1 MELRESGLNEYMTD
15 SGRSSLRLILSSLK
29 DRTFLI
35 PDFLCKSVIDVFN
48 DLEIDYNFYGIRD
61 NLSIAY
67 NTIETAVFDVL
78 YIINYFGVMNF
89 DYNRLKKGQFLIE
102 DNVFL
107 PIFEKPEQVK
117 NWIGYNSYRKISP
130 LADGSLIKSTIKLSA
145 DLVKQNTSSFAQLK
159 YKAKNIKHGFIQNG
173 SFSENEYLSL
183 YREAEVILDSQK
195 EIFEISRQSIFRLMD
210 FLIDLPDEYKK
221 RNENKA
227 VLDQYLEKF
236 AIRMNS
242 EYPSYYVL
250 KVDDRDAL
258 KKSLMKENI
267 FLPVHWPPPCQ
278 IEKPLFNTILSIPLD
293 SRYNEKDLINV
304 ATKIHEYYKN

>member
-1 MELRESGLNEYMTD
+1 MNREPNHKLKIFGGEMELRESGLNEYMTD

-117 NWIGYNSYRKISP
+117 NWIDRKS
-130 LADGSLIKSTIKLSA
+130 
-145 DLVKQNTSSFAQLK
+145 V
-159 YKAKNIKHGFIQNG
+159 
-173 SFSENEYLSL
+173 
-183 YREAEVILDSQK
+183 V
-195 EIFEISRQSIFRLMD
+195 
-210 FLIDLPDEYKK
+210 
-221 RNENKA
+221 
-227 VLDQYLEKF
+227 
-236 AIRMNS
+236 
-242 EYPSYYVL
+242 
-250 KVDDRDAL
+250 
-258 KKSLMKENI
+258 
-267 FLPVHWPPPCQ
+267 
-278 IEKPLFNTILSIPLD
+278 
-293 SRYNEKDLINV
+293 
-304 ATKIHEYYKN
+304 